1 MPDYTITVDNVPFRV
16 RGAKSRE
23 QAQRAVEVQ
32 FSDPQVRREAMVK
45 RKAKLLDMGIDVDQ
59 NFATEGMGKGERFL
73 VGAGRTFTE
82 TARGAK
88 QMWYSAM
95 GDEEK
100 VQALQREESSHR
112 DTFDMLDNEGIGM
125 EDLGQLAPELV
136 AFLGSGGGSALG
148 TAASMGLRGAALGG
162 SKATVEGESRGLN
175 ALVSGLLT
183 AGAAGA
189 ASGVASMFRAGGTL
203 TGAAAAGLN
212 RLARGTKTKG
222 DLVNNMSSALSQAQ
236 HLANSKDAAIRKV
249 GQESLAQLTPL
260 VQKMNSVGKESLF
273 RTQLN
278 QLMQASMQR
287 GENALTLDTAK
298 FVQGLAGV
306 SKGTMIK
313 ELGRTYGTRL
323 DTLRNTFTEL
333 TKVGDISGKQATE
346 MLKGIMAD
354 DSAAAVAQQ
363 ISRASQEGAKPGVM
377 SSLMQ
382 TLQNRV
388 QQYTVASAQAQ
399 VAGAGNGTAD
409 VVDDVIRNL
418 SDADIRID

>member
-1 MPDYTITVDNVPFRV
+1 MPDFTITVDNVPFRV
-16 RGAKSRE
+16 RGASNRE
-23 QAQRAVEVQ
+23 QAQRAIEVQ
-32 FSDPQVRREAMVK
+32 FMDPQVRKEAMVK

-88 QMWYSAM
+88 QMWYGAT
-95 GDEEK
+95 GQDEK
-100 VQALQREESSHR
+100 VEALQREESAHR
-112 DTFDMLDNEGIGM
+112 DTFDMLDGEGIGM

-136 AFLGSGGGSALG
+136 AFLGTAGGSGLA
-148 TAASMGLRGAALGG
+148 TAGQLGLRGAALGA
-162 SKATVEGESRGLN
+162 SKATVEGESRTMN
-175 ALVSGLLT
+175 AVVSGLLT
-183 AGAAGA
+183 AGAFGAGQ
-189 ASGVASMFRAGGTL
+189 GVASMFRAGSSI

-212 RLARGTKTKG
+212 RIARGTKTKG
-222 DLVNNMSSALSQAQ
+222 DLVNNMSSAMTQAQ
-236 HLANSKDAAIRKV
+236 HLANSKDAALRKV
-249 GQESLAQLTPL
+249 GEASLAQLTPL
-260 VQKMNSVGKESLF
+260 IQKMNGVGKESIF

-287 GENALTLDTAK
+287 GQNELTLDTAK

-306 SKGTMIK
+306 SKGTLIK

-333 TKVGDISGKQATE
+333 TKSGNLSGESATNI
-346 MLKGIMAD
+346 LKGIMAD

-363 ISRASQEGAKPGVM
+363 ISRASSEGAKPGVM
-377 SSLMQ
+377 NSLMQ

-388 QQYTVASAQAQ
+388 QQYTMAAAKAS
-399 VAGAGNGTAD
+399 VAGAGNETAD
-409 VVDDVIRNL
+409 VVDDVIRNISEL
-418 SDADIRID
+418 DIEID